1 MMVPGMALHG
11 NSHPMMAAQPSI
23 SGFRQSAVPL
33 AEASAASASMAAS
46 GGGAAGIQRTQ
57 NPIVTG
63 ASVLAV
69 KYADGVM
76 LMADTLGSYGSM
88 GMFKH
93 LTRLRPINQF
103 TLLGGGGEYSDLQY
117 ILKMLEQL
125 RIQDFTANDG
135 AVLRPAEI
143 HSYLG
148 RVMYNRRSKVDPLWN
163 QLITAGFYEG
173 KS

>member
-1 MMVPGMALHG
+1 MAQAQHSALSDPM
-11 NSHPMMAAQPSI
+11 SHTS
-23 SGFRQSAVPL
+23 S
-33 AEASAASASMAAS
+33 
-46 GGGAAGIQRTQ
+46 
-57 NPIVTG
+57 PIVTG

-69 KYADGVM
+69 KFAGGVM
-76 LMADTLGSYGSM
+76 LMADTMGSYGSM
-88 GMFKH
+88 AMFKQ
-93 LTRLRPINQF
+93 LQRIRQVNEY

-125 RIQDFTANDG
+125 RINDFAAADG
-135 AVLRPAEI
+135 STLTPQEI

-163 QLITAGFYEG
+163 QLITAGFYKG